1 MGKLTRKY
9 GLELNSVTVT
19 AIIASRAWLLDLKR
33 GKGMLREM
41 VGKGF
46 VFFVGS
52 ALVDMYVTC
61 GCLEMAKVVS
71 EQLLRKTVVAWNY
84 LTAGFRTGK
93 GNREVAYRE
102 GSNDPYIYS
111 YCFIKNLSSARNW
124 GRVRLKMKE
133 TGLKKNPLVV
143 AGMRL
148 TAESNHSS

>member
-1 MGKLTRKY
+1 VLDRSAGRLKEAYHVLPKQYRTRE
-9 GLELNSVTVT
+9 GTS
-19 AIIASRAWLLDLKR
+19 LLSTL
-33 GKGMLREM
+33 
-41 VGKGF
+41 F
-46 VFFVGS
+46 S
-52 ALVDMYVTC
+52 AC
-61 GCLEMAKVVS
+61 CLD
-71 EQLLRKTVVAWNY
+71 R
-84 LTAGFRTGK
+84 FRTGK